1 MNHGYMQVISN
12 LDNPIITGFII
23 LVRLSRDFPP
33 SEHSI
38 SRQCED
44 IHYHKTTFASTCHI
58 VIFLPSMHCTANDLP
73 STCQCP
79 SHFLSCPECCPSL
92 IHRQGLNACF
102 RLRAKPCVCATLAVF
117 VYPESVRYCMHL
129 PLPHPTNRYPLLC
142 RLRAGGGYVHLRAL
156 LFGVRFSDTTETV
169 EHIRIVLR
177 FDTTWTRSLRRSI

>member
-44 IHYHKTTFASTCHI
+44 IHHHKTTFASTCHI

-102 RLRAKPCVCATLAVF
+102 RLKAKPCVCTTLDVF
-117 VYPESVRYCMHL
+117 VYPESVRCCIT
-129 PLPHPTNRYPLLC
+129 PPRLLTGTRFSADC
-142 RLRAGGGYVHLRAL
+142 VQAADMCISARC
-156 LFGVRFSDTTETV
+156 FGVRISDTTETV
-169 EHIRIVLR
+169 EHIRIV
-177 FDTTWTRSLRRSI
+177 F